1 MVTTRFPVPSGGH
14 SVTWGYGYADLR
26 ILLGY
31 RTEGAVRAAVRRGA
45 FDPGSLDSIIAFH
58 AKRKARER
66 TTT

>member
-26 ILLGY
+26 LFLGY

-45 FDPGSLDSIIAFH
+45 FDPSDLESIFTFRE
-58 AKRKARER
+58 KRKAHRSP
-66 TTT
+66 T